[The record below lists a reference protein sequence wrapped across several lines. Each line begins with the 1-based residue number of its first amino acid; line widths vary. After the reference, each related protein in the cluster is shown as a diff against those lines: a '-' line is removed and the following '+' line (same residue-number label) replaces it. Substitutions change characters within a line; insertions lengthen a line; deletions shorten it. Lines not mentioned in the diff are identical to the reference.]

1 MALFRNRDFYGRKA
15 RRQARSSSII
25 RAVSLESL
33 ECRWML
39 SSSPTPDNPDEL
51 PVQEPLNSV
60 ANVSTSLGTTQTVDF
75 SMLEPLGS
83 MIGSYQANGEIST
96 TNPLDEY
103 LVSVEEGQRIS
114 VDVEVEPD
122 LQLKASFYSAN
133 RSFGAVTATA
143 PGERLFANSFLIR
156 KTGDYTIGVEAL
168 GGTTGEYDL
177 TININAANE
186 REGFTN
192 VANDSLADAQD
203 LTKSF
208 IEFSSANETRA
219 GVLGTRGV
227 DLRDSFESE
236 ELDGQWSASS
246 SSGIGEIL
254 VSDQIRA
261 ADGQFSLLM
270 GSLVGGGAYR
280 NQADWT
286 VDLGGVSDATLSFSH
301 IEYRDEEK
309 ALPTMFTGSANG
321 DGVAISED
329 GVTWHTVWQAEAAP
343 LGVWTDVEVDLSEAA
358 VTAGISL
365 GPDFKIRFQQFGID
379 EVPEDGRGFDDI
391 QIDATTAKS
400 WDDWY
405 RFDLEDGQ
413 STSLLMQSLVGD
425 GGSLELYDV
434 TETLLA
440 TSHDSKNVDQ
450 LIQDYVD
457 TTTDGSADP
466 YYVRV
471 VDPPEKYSLV
481 VVRDASFDEES
492 NSAFSIGQPLG
503 PTLAANGYL
512 SDDTGASL
520 NLISSFPALDYSGF
534 TPADPILAAGPEQ
547 IVAMVNTNIGIYDK
561 ASGDELFHQ
570 SLNFDSGFFGSV
582 GATAI
587 IFDPWV
593 IYDEDTERFFLVAID
608 VVGSDVGNLYLA
620 VSTSSTPSSGTD
632 WHKYK
637 LDFTHH
643 PEELGLGLEAHFP
656 DYEKLG
662 VNDDAIFV
670 SGNYY
675 PITKGT
681 GKYVGITAIDKAPLL
696 SGGPVNYLYQEF
708 FAGKS
713 VFPLNQFDAGSTQ
726 YFAEATGDATLRIHA
741 VTNVL
746 TDPQRETFD
755 MTVPQ
760 YESPVP
766 VPQLGGFTPADPVG
780 SVIMTGVWRDGSAWV
795 AHGILDPAIGDGEN
809 VVRWYEIATNNFPEV
824 APTLVQ
830 SGNVDPGPDLH
841 AWMPAIA
848 ADGAGNMAIGFAL
861 GGPNQ
866 YLGTGFTGRL
876 ASDPLGETV
885 LPVAELAAGE
895 GGYSLI
901 SGARNRWGD
910 YTGMVIDPSDDTTF
924 WVMNKYATN
933 SGVWDTRIGSFQV
946 DPVADSDYFSVF
958 VNSGDEL
965 TVETVTPFNGPEEL
979 VNELDPK
986 LELYAP
992 DGQLVAADDDSA
1004 ADGNAILN
1012 HTAAQSGEYRVRLI
1026 AQNGEGS
1033 YGLHVSGPTGTI
1045 PGPTVINAAPD
1056 EGQLTN
1062 LFPETVTVEF
1072 SKPILVT
1079 SVDPSGLTV
1088 SGTPALAVT
1097 VNGSRLDFLID
1108 PAVNVGNGTYTF
1120 ELLAGSVTDYEGNSL
1135 AETYT
1140 SSFELDDVGPQF
1152 TATRWNGLEFPETA
1166 TFEPGALLFEADLTE
1181 DLFVLASA
1189 RRGPRAPGID
1199 DIDLLNSDIGT
1210 ALQENSLNYDAE
1222 SDVFSVG
1229 YDNVPEGNYTL
1240 SISSG
1245 KGAFEDRAG
1254 NALDGEPLGSNNDFT
1269 PTGDGVPGGGY
1280 SIDLVVDLSVKD
1292 VQFSRVEPLGSLS
1305 QTSFENH
1312 GFVNDESDVDSYRFY
1327 AEAGETISSHLM
1339 MDEGVTATVEI
1350 IGPVTVSPT
1359 FTNST
1364 SDESVI
1370 VGPLVVPTSGYY
1382 ELKVSADGITRYQID
1397 ILRNAVPESF
1407 VGDSEDGNELSIG
1420 ETFVGQGSGRYG
1432 VIGSSERKLAFDHFN
1447 DPARFID
1454 ISATGIALDLGDD
1467 DELTTTTTI
1476 ENEIF
1481 PAGTVTVANNGAIVA
1496 GFGTGT
1502 NVYFQNL
1509 PLPAPDI
1516 TRSLFPYWDDLDD
1529 DSGNVYIAEVDIDGV
1544 PNLVVQWQ
1552 RPHVN
1557 FTNGEIIFQVQ
1568 VPSTGDRLARF
1579 AYEDTEFGDPLIDHG
1594 NSATIGY
1601 QEDEEV
1607 GFEFSFGGVDL
1618 VPGNPQLEPEVNVA
1632 DGDVVDLV
1640 KVADVD
1646 EYTFDLSGEIG
1657 NQLEIILTG
1666 ITADFSG
1673 ESLELLDDA
1682 GNVLATGVANPLG
1695 IDPGNADL
1703 AVTGFVVPDIGSNVY
1718 TVRVSS
1724 LTLGE
1729 YAIAVG
1735 SSLGF
1740 DLEPNDT
1747 DAVPLRNLAD
1757 ESGSIL
1763 GYLTE
1768 SSPDLYQLSVLAG
1781 DQVSIDLQTVLDSP
1795 LRQPANDLDPELI
1808 IFNSLGDQIAAD
1820 QDSLDGVGAKVEFE
1834 ATATEVITIQT
1845 LATAGAGEYSLI
1857 ASADMPGGL
1866 PAELSVDNVSASE
1879 GDDGVTEFTFTFT
1892 RTHNLDDVSF
1902 TVNTASDTATADED
1916 FESLS
1921 TEVSLPADGP
1931 LEATAIVNV
1940 TGDLLAEADEQFTV
1954 EISEVTGATI
1964 TQGIG
1969 VGTILNDDSF
1979 DPVKVSGV
1987 RLGSSAWIPE
1997 FIADI
2002 DPIQEQGYAVP
2013 KGEDQ
2018 LKTVPW
2024 TNIDRIY
2031 VHFTSDVGDSFS
2043 SSRVSLTGV
2052 NIEDYGPLITDVTFD
2067 VDSLTGIIS
2076 LSEPIGNDKLLLG
2089 IDDQLVSTNGIA
2101 LDGEW
2106 VNSVTPGDSGDGS
2119 AGGDFLFRFNV
2130 LPADVDQDG
2139 ANVGGGVAGLDVGA
2153 LLLVFFESI
2162 GSPSYNP
2169 YANLDGDIGIAGLDL
2184 GFLLGVFFTE
2194 LPAGE
2199 PGEGGVPAVAATT
2212 SEASDE
2218 VFAALSDDP
2227 WSLPDDDIVSDDD
2240 DV

>member
-1 MALFRNRDFYGRKA
+1 MALFRNRDSYGRKA
-15 RRQARSSSII
+15 RFHARSSSLG
-25 RAVSLESL
+25 RTVSFESL
-33 ECRWML
+33 ECRRML
-39 SSSPTPDNPDEL
+39 SSSPTPDSPDEL
-51 PVQEPLNSV
+51 PGQEPLNSV
-60 ANVSTSLGTTQTVDF
+60 APVSTPSAIIQATDF
-75 SMLEPLGS
+75 SLLEPLGS
-83 MIGSYQANGEIST
+83 MIGSYQANGEIAT

-103 LVSVEEGQRIS
+103 LVSVEAGQRIS
-114 VDVEVEPD
+114 VDIEPASG
-122 LQLKASFYSAN
+122 LQLKASFYSAT
-133 RSFGAVTATA
+133 RSFGAVTASS
-143 PGERLFANSFLIR
+143 PGERLYVNSFLVR
-156 KTGDYTIGVEAL
+156 RTGDYSIGVEGL
-168 GGTTGEYDL
+168 EGTLGEYDI
-177 TININAANE
+177 TIRINAASE
-186 REGFTN
+186 LESVSN

-203 LTKSF
+203 LKNSF
-208 IEFSSANETRA
+208 IEFSSVNETRA
-219 GVLGTRGV
+219 SVLGTRGV
-227 DLRDSFESE
+227 DLRDSFESG
-236 ELDGQWSASS
+236 ELDAQWSANSS
-246 SSGIGEIL
+246 SEVGEIL

-270 GSLVGGGAYR
+270 GSLVGGTAYR
-280 NQADWT
+280 NEADWT
-286 VDLGGVSDATLSFSH
+286 VDLNGVTDATLSFSH
-301 IEYRDEEK
+301 IEYNDEETS
-309 ALPTMFTGSANG
+309 LPTTFTGSANG

-329 GVTWHTVWQAEAAP
+329 GVTWHTVWQAEDVP
-343 LGVWTDVEVDLSEAA
+343 LGKWADVEVDLSQAA

-365 GPDFKIRFQQFGID
+365 GSDFKIRFQQFGTD
-379 EVPEDGRGFDDI
+379 KVPSDGRGFDDI
-391 QIDATTAKS
+391 QIDATTTKS

-413 STSLLMQSLVGD
+413 TTSVLMQSLVAD
-425 GGSLELYDV
+425 GGSLELYDGA
-434 TETLLA
+434 ETLLA

-457 TTTDGSADP
+457 LTTDGVADS

-471 VDPPEKYSLV
+471 VDPPEEYSLI

-520 NLISSFPALDYSGF
+520 NLINSFPALDYTGF
-534 TPADPILAAGPEQ
+534 TPPDPILAAGPEQ
-547 IVAMVNTNIGIYDK
+547 IVAMVNTDIGIYDK
-561 ASGDELFHQ
+561 ASGAELFRQ

-582 GATAI
+582 GATALV
-587 IFDPWV
+587 FDPWV

-608 VVGSDVGNLYLA
+608 VAESDVGNLFLA

-637 LDFTHH
+637 LDFTHY

-656 DYEKLG
+656 DYEKMG

-696 SGGPVNYLYQEF
+696 SGGPANLLYQEF
-708 FAGKS
+708 FAGNS
-713 VFPLNQFDAGSTQ
+713 VFPLNQFDSGSTQ
-726 YFAEATGDATLRIHA
+726 YFAEATGDTTLRIHA
-741 VTNVL
+741 VTDVL

-755 MTVPQ
+755 LDVPQ

-766 VPQLGGFTPADPVG
+766 VPQLGDFTPADPVG
-780 SVIMTGVWRDGSAWV
+780 SRIMTGVWRDGSAWV

-809 VVRWYEIATNNFPEV
+809 VARWYEVATNNFPE
-824 APTLVQ
+824 AEPTLVQ

-866 YLGTGFTGRL
+866 YLGAGFTGRL
-876 ASDPLGETV
+876 ATDPLGETV

-895 GGYSLI
+895 GGYSLV
-901 SGARNRWGD
+901 SGTRNRWGD

-924 WVMNKYATN
+924 WVMNEYATN

-958 VNSGDEL
+958 VSDGDEL
-965 TVETVTPFNGPEEL
+965 TVETVTPFNGPKDL
-979 VNELDPK
+979 INELDPK

-1004 ADGNAILN
+1004 ANGNAILN
-1012 HTAAQSGEYRVRLI
+1012 HTAAQTGEYRVRLI

-1033 YGLHVSGPTGTI
+1033 YGLHVTGATGAI
-1045 PGPTVINAAPD
+1045 PGPTMINAAPD
-1056 EGQLTN
+1056 DGQLIN

-1079 SVDPSGLTV
+1079 SVDPSDLTI
-1088 SGTPALAVT
+1088 SGIPALAVT
-1097 VNGSRLDFLID
+1097 TTGSRLDFQID

-1120 ELLAGSVTDYEGNSL
+1120 ELLAGAVTDYEGNSL
-1135 AETYT
+1135 AETST

-1166 TFEPGALLFEADLTE
+1166 TIEPGSLFFEADLTE

-1199 DIDLLNSDIGT
+1199 DVDLLNNDFGT
-1210 ALQENSLNYDAE
+1210 VLQENSLNYDTE
-1222 SDVFSVG
+1222 TDVFSVG
-1229 YDNVPEGNYTL
+1229 YNSVPEGNYTL

-1254 NALDGEPLGSNNDFT
+1254 NALDGEPLGGNNDFT

-1280 SIDLVVDLSVKD
+1280 FIDLAVDLGVKD
-1292 VQFSRVEPLGSLS
+1292 IEFSRVEPFGSLT
-1305 QTSFENH
+1305 QTSFENY
-1312 GFVNDESDVDSYRFY
+1312 GFVNDESDVDSFRFY
-1327 AEAGETISSHLM
+1327 AEAGEIFSSHLTI
-1339 MDEGVTATVEI
+1339 DKAVTATVEI
-1350 IGPVTVSPT
+1350 NGPVTISPP
-1359 FTNST
+1359 FTS
-1364 SDESVI
+1364 SAAGEPV
-1370 VGPLVVPTSGYY
+1370 VVEPLVVPTSGFY
-1382 ELKVSADGITRYQID
+1382 ELRVSADGITRYQIG
-1397 ILRNAVPESF
+1397 ILRNAVTESV
-1407 VGDSEDGNELSIG
+1407 VGDSADGNELSIE
-1420 ETFVGQGSGRYG
+1420 ETFVGQESGRYG
-1432 VIGSSERKLAFDHFN
+1432 VVGSSERKLSFDYFN
-1447 DPARFID
+1447 DPAQFID
-1454 ISATGIALDLGDD
+1454 ISATGLALDLGDD

-1481 PAGTVTVANNGAIVA
+1481 PGGTVTVANNGGILA
-1496 GFGTGT
+1496 GFGLGT
-1502 NVYFQNL
+1502 NLYFQNL

-1516 TRSLFPYWDDLDD
+1516 TRSLLPYWDDLGDE
-1529 DSGNVYIAEVDIDGV
+1529 SGNVYIEEVDIDGV
-1544 PNLVVQWQ
+1544 PSLIVQWQ
-1552 RPHVN
+1552 RPHAN

-1568 VPSTGDRLARF
+1568 VPSTGDRYARF
-1579 AYEDTEFGDPLIDHG
+1579 AYEDTEFGDPLIDQG

-1601 QEDEEV
+1601 QENEEV
-1607 GFEFSFGGVDL
+1607 GFEFSFGAVDL
-1618 VPGNPQLEPEVNVA
+1618 VPGDPQFEPHVNVA

-1646 EYTFDLSGEIG
+1646 EYTIDLSSEIG
-1657 NQLEIILTG
+1657 NQLEIILSG
-1666 ITADFSG
+1666 LTADFSG

-1682 GNVLATGVANPLG
+1682 GNVVATGVANPSG
-1695 IDPGNADL
+1695 IDADNADL
-1703 AVTGFVVPDIGSNVY
+1703 AVIGFVVPDIGTNVY

-1729 YAIAVG
+1729 YAITVG
-1735 SSLGF
+1735 SSLSF
-1740 DLEPNDT
+1740 ELEPNDT

-1757 ESGSIL
+1757 ESGSLL
-1763 GYLTE
+1763 GYLAET
-1768 SSPDLYQLSVLAG
+1768 SPDLYELSVLAG
-1781 DQVSIDLQTVLDSP
+1781 DQVSIDLQAIWNSP
-1795 LRQPANDLDPELI
+1795 LRQPTNDLDPELI
-1808 IFNSLGDQIAAD
+1808 VFNSLGDQIAAD
-1820 QDSLDGVGAKVEFE
+1820 QDSLDGAGATLEFE

-1857 ASADMPGGL
+1857 ASVGGS
-1866 PAELSVDNVSASE
+1866 PAELSVDNVDAAE
-1879 GDDGVTEFTFTFT
+1879 GDDGVTEFTFAFT

-1902 TVNTASDTATADED
+1902 TVSTVSDTATADED

-1921 TEVSLPADGP
+1921 TEVSLVAGGP
-1931 LEATAIVNV
+1931 LEATVIVNV

-1954 EISEVTGATI
+1954 EISEVTGATV
-1964 TQGIG
+1964 TQSTGIG
-1969 VGTILNDDSF
+1969 TIVNDDSF
-1979 DPVKVSGV
+1979 DPVKVSDV

-2002 DPIQEQGYAVP
+2002 DPTLGQGYVLP
-2013 KGEDQ
+2013 KGDDQ
-2018 LKTVPW
+2018 LKTAPW

-2031 VHFTSDVGDSFS
+2031 VRFTSDVGDSFT
-2043 SSRVSLTGV
+2043 SSRISLAGV
-2052 NIEDYGPLITDVTFD
+2052 NVEDYGPLITDVTFD

-2076 LSEPIGNDKLLLG
+2076 LSESIGNDKLLLG
-2089 IDDQLVSTNGIA
+2089 IDDQLMGANGIA

-2106 VNSVTPGDSGDGS
+2106 VNGVTPGDSGDGS

-2130 LPADVDQDG
+2130 LPGDVDQDG
-2139 ANVGGGVAGLDVGA
+2139 ANAGGGVAGLDVGA

-2162 GSPSYNP
+2162 GSPSYNR
-2169 YANLDGDIGIAGLDL
+2169 YANLDGDIGIAGIDL
-2184 GFLLGVFFTE
+2184 GFLLGAFFTE

-2199 PGEGGVPAVAATT
+2199 PGDGGVPAVAATT
-2212 SEASDE
+2212 SEANDE

-2227 WSLPDDDIVSDDD
+2227 WSLLEDDIVSDDD